1 MASLNKTMLIGNLTR
16 DPEVRYTP
24 KGMAVCDISL
34 AINHKYTT
42 EGGEKKQDVTFID
55 CTAWGKTAELIGQYL
70 NKGSSLYV
78 EGRLTTESWEG
89 KQTGAKRSRMKVTV
103 EVMQFLGGSRE
114 QSAEPRQKQDRPI
127 SEQLKQRNQP
137 STPPANDGMDD
148 DLDEIPF

>member
-137 STPPANDGMDD
+137 STPPAADGMDD

>member
-1 MASLNKTMLIGNLTR
+1 MASLNKVMMIGNLTR

-42 EGGEKKQDVTFID
+42 EGGEKKQDVTFVD

-78 EGRLTTESWEG
+78 EGRLTTESWED
-89 KQTGAKRSRMKVTV
+89 KQTGAKRSKMKVTV
-103 EVMQFLGGSRE
+103 EVMQFLGGARE
-114 QSAEPRQKQDRPI
+114 QSSEPRQKQDRPI
-127 SEQLKQRNQP
+127 AEQLRQRNQP
-137 STPPANDGMDD
+137 STPPANDGMEEDD
-148 DLDEIPF
+148 IPF